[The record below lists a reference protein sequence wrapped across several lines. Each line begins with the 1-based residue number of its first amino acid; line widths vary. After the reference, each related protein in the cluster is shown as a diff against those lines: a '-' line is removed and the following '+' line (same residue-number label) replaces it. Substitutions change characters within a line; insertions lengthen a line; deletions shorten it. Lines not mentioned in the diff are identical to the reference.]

1 MWLFMQ
7 PSKFSQEFIQIHLNH
22 KIKINRSHKQISQNM
37 LQFEI
42 SGKKVQNN
50 IIMSN
55 LIIQKH
61 ESPKKTRIV
70 IMLQRL
76 ESIVT

>member
-1 MWLFMQ
+1 MQ
-7 PSKFSQEFIQIHLNH
+7 PSKYPQEFIQVDLNH

-50 IIMSN
+50 IILSN
-55 LIIQKH
+55 LRIQKH
-61 ESPKKTRIV
+61 ESPK
-70 IMLQRL
+70 
-76 ESIVT
+76 

>member
-1 MWLFMQ
+1 MH
-7 PSKFSQEFIQIHLNH
+7 PSKFSQEFIQIDLNH
-22 KIKINRSHKQISQNM
+22 KIKINRSHEQVPQNM

-55 LIIQKH
+55 LRIQKH
-61 ESPKKTRIV
+61 ESPK
-70 IMLQRL
+70 
-76 ESIVT
+76 